1 MENEH
6 SKIEISTM
14 IFTSFN
20 ILFLIISLCFYHEDH
35 SILEKYKNNWNSNS
49 TIKIISVE
57 NNICPQNY
65 SPLISSKIHEHYS
78 PYCNCS
84 GVDKYNNSN
93 FKNTCNEEQKRF
105 GCKSYEKFQ
114 RNKFN

>member
-35 SILEKYKNNWNSNS
+35 SILEKY
-49 TIKIISVE
+49 IKIIG
-57 NNICPQNY
+57 
-65 SPLISSKIHEHYS
+65 IHI
-78 PYCNCS
+78 
-84 GVDKYNNSN
+84 
-93 FKNTCNEEQKRF
+93 QQLR
-105 GCKSYEKFQ
+105 
-114 RNKFN
+114 